1 MSIDLAKQLLEASGI
16 NDGQDIAAL
25 NMLILQVATYQSMM
39 GISNDK
45 MRKFLMILAD
55 FIELTSEQ
63 DRRTRS
69 GT

>member
-25 NMLILQVATYQSMM
+25 NVFILQVATYQSMM

-63 DRRTRS
+63 DRKTKS